1 MTQSAFGRSHELR
14 YQQLYN
20 LLPAIYRVRDAEQG
34 RPLQALLAILE
45 RELQTVDADIDGLYD
60 NWFIETCDE
69 WVVPYIGAL
78 LNAQGLYTQ
87 GSRTYGQQ
95 ERRAYVANTLAYRRR
110 KGTVPVLEQLVQ
122 DVTGW
127 RARAVEFFQLLATT
141 QSLDRER
148 PNNTTVDIRRDKQ
161 PYQLGTPF
169 ERQASYTVE
178 VRNINSQRDRGRY
191 NIPNIGLFIWRLHSY
206 PIRSGTAR
214 LVTQPQLRPKG
225 RHYTFSPLGLDSPLF
240 NLPRTDTDIIRI
252 ADEIHLP
259 TQLRPEALIEEL
271 KARFE
276 QKNLPDDTYFGD
288 SPVFEVFVDGEPIPA
303 TQILITNL
311 GAKETQATA
320 NLEESENPQTS
331 TDTRDWQPPAN
342 QPLTLNDGT
351 PYRIAVDPEL
361 GRIVFLRETPTSVT
375 VDYTYGFSDDLGGG
389 SYDRSES
396 LARAT
401 PQGVSRIAWVVDP
414 DTSDTAS
421 NIVPSCTE
429 AAARWNALVQ
439 IWQFC
444 QEKRFIPLARLT
456 VDADGNLSILT
467 SQSHRDNSLA
477 PRCQPGILQGLS
489 VTAKPGKTQ
498 ATVTAGTAIDA
509 QGRLLELPINYPVS
523 LRRWNWSEAE
533 SQIVWLVLT
542 LTAETQQC
550 HVQAVSDAAADPL
563 NREHVRLARL
573 IVNSW
578 GQILK
583 AETTLCPEFQPGI
596 LEGLQVYNSSRTQIR
611 VTPGV
616 AVNSQGTRIVLED
629 AQILDLQSQRNPTLT
644 LFIAPQA
651 SSRWKQIDWVPD
663 ADVGV
668 ITVKSNRTYRE
679 HLHLDIPAD
688 KQLHL
693 IAANGDRPHLLGN
706 LSIRGI
712 ASKNDN
718 PGELTVDGLL
728 IEGSLTVRPGNLKY
742 LRLSHSTIVPR
753 SGTIVVEPSN
763 TDALDTDE
771 GLTLIALVM
780 YWLNLI
786 RRLLELGT
794 DTTRLSASQ
803 ILYQLI
809 RLGIQQGTH
818 LLLWGRKAIQSGQ
831 CLPECQDDGETNDSI
846 ELFSGEASDSTEQD
860 NPNLTLTIERSITG
874 PLSLTDTVPHLEI
887 VDSLIDAGGNQRLKA
902 NSEAV
907 VEDAIAAPNTTVDIQ
922 TTTVLGYTRVRSLEA
937 SNSIFTDK
945 IVALRQQVGCVRFS
959 YVPFG
964 SVTPRRYLCQPDRVL
979 AEALDRLPATV
990 TAFAIAPHS
999 GETFAATAGNGIFH
1013 TPDMFQATASEP
1025 TWTGMNEGLT
1035 DQNVTALAMSQPL
1048 SETEQFR
1055 LFAGTASGRIFRSE
1069 DRGQNWQ
1076 QLGIEAT
1083 TGALAIGR
1091 RASGTIASMGLLVQG
1106 EDTHFT
1112 TELQVGDAIT
1122 AGNQTRQVTR
1132 IKSDTQLLV
1141 DAPFQPQLVA
1151 KTGFTINTGYS
1162 NTAIT
1167 ALVVNSSF
1175 RAASDSDGE
1184 ESPSLFAGTAGS
1196 GIFRFSD
1203 RTQTWEVASNDITH
1217 LYITALAVNPRGQ
1230 LVAGTAGGGIFYS
1243 NDNGRNWQS
1252 INTGLTSHQVTTLA
1266 TDAYGQLF
1274 AGTDGGGVFCFN
1286 PDGQLWCEMNT
1297 GLTHRHV
1304 TALAVYARPVTGTI
1318 SSQGTTVTGDEQTA
1332 FLTQLQAEDAIAVGN
1347 QTRRITQII
1356 SDRELTIDRP
1366 FCPDLPSGT
1375 PFTSTLLFAG
1385 TSGGGTFRSTNQ
1397 GNTWTLVNTSSTSKE
1412 VTALSLWVLPDA
1424 QRSPD
1429 RGHNREQV
1437 LVGTAIGTIFHSP
1450 DRGDRWVPVHR
1461 GLINVD
1467 ATISILTRLQPSFTS
1482 TNYGHPGY
1490 GQLSLACPEEIRT
1503 GAEDASEMGAFSYLK
1518 QPQRQANLQISLEE
1532 YLRFGLDAGLIYIN

>member
-1 MTQSAFGRSHELR
+1 MTQSAFGRSQELR

-34 RPLQALLAILE
+34 LPLQALLAILE

-60 NWFIETCDE
+60 NWFIETCDR

-78 LNAQGLYTQ
+78 LNAQGLYAR

-141 QSLDRER
+141 QTLNYER
-148 PNNTTVDIRRDKQ
+148 PNNTTVDLRQDKQ

-178 VRNINSQRDRGRY
+178 VRSVNSQRDRGRY

-206 PIRSGTAR
+206 PIQSGTAR
-214 LVTQPQLRPKG
+214 LVTQPQLRPRG
-225 RHYTFSPLGLDSPLF
+225 RHYTFNPLGLDSPLF

-252 ADEIHLP
+252 AEEIHLP

-288 SPVFEVFVDGEPIPA
+288 NPVFEIFADGESIPA

-311 GAKETQATA
+311 GPKETPATT
-320 NLEESENPQTS
+320 EESQTS
-331 TDTRDWQPPAN
+331 QTSNDARDWQPPAN
-342 QPLTLNDGT
+342 QSLTLNDGT
-351 PYRIAVDPEL
+351 PYRVAVDPEL

-375 VDYTYGFSDDLGGG
+375 VNYAYGFSDDLGGG
-389 SYDRSES
+389 TYDRSES

-401 PQGVSRIAWVVDP
+401 PQGVSRITWIVDP
-414 DTSDTAS
+414 DTSDTTN

-439 IWQFC
+439 IWQLC
-444 QEKRFIPLARLT
+444 QEKRFISLARLT
-456 VDADGNLSILT
+456 VDDDGNLSILKN
-467 SQSHRDNSLA
+467 QSHRDDSLA

-489 VTAKPGKTQ
+489 VTAKPGRTQ
-498 ATVTAGTAIDA
+498 VTVTAGTAIDA
-509 QGRLLELPINYPVS
+509 RGRRLQLPINYPVS
-523 LRRWNWSEAE
+523 LRRWNLIQAE

-542 LTAETQQC
+542 LTAGTQQC
-550 HVQAVSDAAADPL
+550 HVQVVSDAAADPL
-563 NREHVRLARL
+563 NREHIRLARL

-578 GQILK
+578 GQILS
-583 AETTLCPEFQPGI
+583 AETNLCPEFQPGI

-616 AVNSQGTRIVLED
+616 AVNSQGKRIVLED
-629 AQILDLQSQRNPTLT
+629 AQILDLTSHRSPILT

-651 SSRWKQIDWVPD
+651 SSRWQQVDVVPD
-663 ADVGV
+663 VDVGV

-712 ASKNDN
+712 ASKDDN

-728 IEGSLTVRPGNLKY
+728 IEGSLTVRPGNLKQ
-742 LRLSHSTIVPR
+742 LRLSHCTIVPR
-753 SGTIVVEPSN
+753 SGTVVVEPAN

-809 RLGIQQGTH
+809 RLGVQQGTYI
-818 LLLWGRKAIQSGQ
+818 LLWGRKAIQSGQ

-846 ELFSGEASDSTEQD
+846 ELFSGGTSDSTEQD

-874 PLSLTDTVPHLEI
+874 SLSIADTVPHLEI
-887 VDSLIDAGGNQRLKA
+887 VDSFIDNGSNQRLKD
-902 NSEAV
+902 NSEEI
-907 VEDAIAAPNTTVDIQ
+907 VEDAIAAPNTTADIQ

-945 IVALRQQVGCVRFS
+945 VVALRQQVGCVRFS

-964 SVTPRRYLCQPDRVL
+964 SYTPRRYLCQPDRVL

-990 TAFAIAPHS
+990 TAFAIASNS
-999 GETFAATAGNGIFH
+999 GETFAATARNGIFQ

-1025 TWTGMNEGLT
+1025 TWTAMNQGLT
-1035 DQNVTALAMSQPL
+1035 DSNVTALAMSLPA

-1055 LFAGTASGRIFRSE
+1055 LFAGTASGRIFHSE
-1069 DRGQNWQ
+1069 DRGQTWQ
-1076 QLGIEAT
+1076 QLGMEAT
-1083 TGALAIGR
+1083 TGSLAIGR
-1091 RASGTIASMGLLVQG
+1091 RASGTLASTGILVQG
-1106 EDTHFT
+1106 EKTHFT

-1122 AGNQTRQVTR
+1122 AGNQTRQITR
-1132 IKSDTQLLV
+1132 IKSDTELLV

-1151 KTGFTINTGYS
+1151 KTSFTINTGYS

-1167 ALVVNSSF
+1167 ALLVDRSL
-1175 RAASDSDGE
+1175 RTASDSDPE

-1196 GIFRFSD
+1196 GILRYSD
-1203 RTQTWEVASNDITH
+1203 RTQTWEVASNGITH

-1252 INTGLTSHQVTTLA
+1252 INTGLTSRHVTALA
-1266 TDAYGQLF
+1266 TDASGQLF
-1274 AGTDGGGVFCFN
+1274 AGTDGGGVFYFE
-1286 PDGQLWCEMNT
+1286 PDGQLWCAINT

-1332 FLTQLQAEDAIAVGN
+1332 FLTQLQIDDGIAVGN

-1356 SDRELTIDRP
+1356 SDRELTIDLA
-1366 FCPDLPSGT
+1366 FCPDLPSDT

-1385 TSGGGTFRSTNQ
+1385 TSGGGTFRSTSK
-1397 GNTWTLVNTSSTSKE
+1397 GDSWTCVNTSSTSKE

-1424 QRSPD
+1424 QRLED
-1429 RGHNREQV
+1429 RGQNREQV
-1437 LVGTAIGTIFHSP
+1437 LVGTAIGTIFHSR
-1450 DRGDRWVPVHR
+1450 DRGDRWVPTHR

-1467 ATISILTRLQPSFTS
+1467 AAITILSRLQPSFTS
-1482 TNYGHPGY
+1482 TDYGHPGY

-1503 GAEDASEMGAFSYLK
+1503 GAEDGSEMGAFSYLK
-1518 QPQRQANLQISLEE
+1518 QPQRQANLQMSLEE
-1532 YLRFGLDAGLIYIN
+1532 YLRFGLDAGLIYVN

>member
-1 MTQSAFGRSHELR
+1 MTQSAFGRSQELR

-34 RPLQALLAILE
+34 LPLQALLAILE

-60 NWFIETCDE
+60 NWFIETCDR

-78 LNAQGLYTQ
+78 LNAQGLYAQ

-141 QSLDRER
+141 QTLNYER
-148 PNNTTVDIRRDKQ
+148 PNNTTVDLRQDKQ

-178 VRNINSQRDRGRY
+178 VRSINNPRDRGRY

-206 PIRSGTAR
+206 PIQGGTAR
-214 LVTQPQLRPKG
+214 LITQPQLRPRG
-225 RHYTFSPLGLDSPLF
+225 RHYTFNPLGLDSPLF

-252 ADEIHLP
+252 AEEIHLP

-288 SPVFEVFVDGEPIPA
+288 NPVFEVFVDSESIPA

-311 GAKETQATA
+311 GPKEPQATT
-320 NLEESENPQTS
+320 EESQTSQTS

-342 QPLTLNDGT
+342 QSLIGT
-351 PYRIAVDPEL
+351 PYRVAVDPEL

-375 VDYTYGFSDDLGGG
+375 VNYAYGFSDDLGGG
-389 SYDRSES
+389 TYDRSES
-396 LARAT
+396 IARAT
-401 PQGVSRIAWVVDP
+401 PQGISRITWVVDP
-414 DTSDTAS
+414 NTSDTTN
-421 NIVPSCTE
+421 NIVSNCTE

-444 QEKRFIPLARLT
+444 QEKLFIPLAPLA

-467 SQSHRDNSLA
+467 NQFHRDDSLA

-489 VTAKPGKTQ
+489 VTAKPGRTQ

-509 QGRLLELPINYPVS
+509 RGRLLQLPINFPVS
-523 LRRWNWSEAE
+523 LRRWNLNQAE

-542 LTAETQQC
+542 LTAGTQQC
-550 HVQAVSDAAADPL
+550 QVQVVSDAAADPL
-563 NREHVRLARL
+563 NREHIRLARL

-578 GQILK
+578 GQILS
-583 AETTLCPEFQPGI
+583 AETNLCPEFQPGI

-616 AVNSQGTRIVLED
+616 AVNSQGTRIVLQD
-629 AQILDLQSQRNPTLT
+629 AQVLDVKSHRNPTLT

-651 SSRWKQIDWVPD
+651 SSRWKQVDWVPD

-706 LSIRGI
+706 LSIRPI
-712 ASKNDN
+712 ASKDDN

-728 IEGSLTVRPGNLKY
+728 IEGSLTVRPGNLKQ
-742 LRLSHSTIVPR
+742 LRVSHCTIVPR
-753 SGTIVVEPSN
+753 SGKLVVEPSN

-809 RLGIQQGTH
+809 RLGVQQGTY

-846 ELFSGEASDSTEQD
+846 ELFSTEASDRTEQD

-874 PLSLTDTVPHLEI
+874 SLSIADTVPHLEI
-887 VDSLIDAGGNQRLKA
+887 VDSLIDTGGNQRLKD
-902 NSEAV
+902 NSEEV
-907 VEDAIAAPNTTVDIQ
+907 VEDAIAAPNTAADIQ

-945 IVALRQQVGCVRFS
+945 VVALRQQVGCVRFS

-964 SVTPRRYLCQPDRVL
+964 SITPRRYLCQPDRVL
-979 AEALDRLPATV
+979 AQALDRLPATV
-990 TAFAIAPHS
+990 TAFAIAPNS

-1013 TPDMFQATASEP
+1013 TPDMFQAAASEP

-1048 SETEQFR
+1048 SETEQFH

-1083 TGALAIGR
+1083 TGSLAIGR
-1091 RASGTIASMGLLVQG
+1091 RASGTIASTGILVQG
-1106 EDTHFT
+1106 EKTHFT

-1151 KTGFTINTGYS
+1151 KTSFTINTGYS

-1167 ALVVNSSF
+1167 ALVVNNSF
-1175 RAASDSDGE
+1175 RESDADSE
-1184 ESPSLFAGTAGS
+1184 ESSSVFAGTAGS
-1196 GIFRFSD
+1196 GILRYSD
-1203 RTQTWEVASNDITH
+1203 RIQTWEVASNGITH
-1217 LYITALAVNPRGQ
+1217 LYITALTVNHRGQ
-1230 LVAGTAGGGIFYS
+1230 LVAGTDGGGIFYS

-1252 INTGLTSHQVTTLA
+1252 INTGLTSRHVTALA
-1266 TDAYGQLF
+1266 TDASGQLF
-1274 AGTDGGGVFCFN
+1274 AGTDGGGVFYFN

-1318 SSQGTTVTGDEQTA
+1318 SSQETTVTGDEQTA
-1332 FLTQLQAEDAIAVGN
+1332 FLTQLQTDDAIAVGN

-1366 FCPDLPSGT
+1366 FCPDLPSDT

-1385 TSGGGTFRSTNQ
+1385 TSGGGTFRSTDN
-1397 GNTWTLVNTSSTSKE
+1397 GNTWTCVNTSSTSKE

-1424 QRSPD
+1424 QRLED
-1429 RGHNREQV
+1429 RGQNREQV
-1437 LVGTAIGTIFHSP
+1437 VVGTAIGTIFHSR
-1450 DRGDRWVPVHR
+1450 DRGDRWVPANR

-1467 ATISILTRLQPSFTS
+1467 AAISILSRLQPSFTS
-1482 TNYGHPGY
+1482 TDYGHPGY

-1503 GAEDASEMGAFSYLK
+1503 GAEDGSEMGAFSYLK

-1532 YLRFGLDAGLIYIN
+1532 YLRFGLNAGLIYVN